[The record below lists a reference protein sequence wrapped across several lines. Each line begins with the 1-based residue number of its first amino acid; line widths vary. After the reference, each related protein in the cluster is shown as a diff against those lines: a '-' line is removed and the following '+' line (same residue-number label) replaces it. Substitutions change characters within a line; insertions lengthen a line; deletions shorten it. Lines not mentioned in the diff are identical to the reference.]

1 MWSGGRRV
9 KQDRGHF
16 RQGVVIRV
24 LTSVGGVDGGRARE
38 PAEGVG
44 VAVLRAG
51 TVKNGDV
58 VLLQDHGPAGVLPT
72 DVLGLEHEGKGAMV
86 GDDGEG
92 AAVEKGVQ
100 GADPPDNSQRLALG
114 GLVTRFM
121 TVEGTGDASDHV
133 LDVVN
138 RVDLSEDGT
147 DATLAPV
154 AVDCDGEVRL
164 KAA

>member
-1 MWSGGRRV
+1 M
-9 KQDRGHF
+9 
-16 RQGVVIRV
+16 
-24 LTSVGGVDGGRARE
+24 T
-38 PAEGVG
+38 
-44 VAVLRAG
+44 
-51 TVKNGDV
+51 TVKGRPWRRGCRV
-58 VLLQDHGPAGVLPT
+58 RT
-72 DVLGLEHEGKGAMV
+72 
-86 GDDGEG
+86 
-92 AAVEKGVQ
+92 
-100 GADPPDNSQRLALG
+100 DNSQRLALG

-154 AVDCDGEVRL
+154 AVDRDGEVRL